1 MKRFYE
7 KAELRSVDG
16 GWQVALD
23 GRAVKTQGGNAQIV
37 PSRELGDA
45 LADEWARQ
53 SDTIDPAGFYLRD
66 LVDHAI
72 DHVAQEPERTVD
84 TVLRYAETDT
94 LCYRADPEDALFKRQ
109 QELWEPLVA
118 GVEDREGVKLERVSG
133 IVHRTPSD
141 ETMAALRK
149 RLIALDPLELAGIET
164 MTALAASLC
173 IALAAREDDADA
185 DALWDAA
192 ELEEGWQADLWG
204 RDEEAEARRAKRRD
218 DFKAAFDFTRLVR
231 G

>member
-1 MKRFYE
+1 MKRFYQ
-7 KAELRSVDG
+7 KAEAGPVDG

-23 GRAVKTQGGNAQIV
+23 GRAVKTQGGRAQIV
-37 PSRELGDA
+37 ASRDLAQA
-45 LADEWARQ
+45 LAADWARQ
-53 SDTIDPAGFYLRD
+53 GDRIDPASFYLRD

-72 DHVAQEPERTVD
+72 DHVAQEPGRTAD
-84 TVLRYAETDT
+84 TVLRYADTDT

-109 QELWEPLVA
+109 HELWEPLVA
-118 GVEDREGVKLERVSG
+118 GVEAREGVKLERVSG
-133 IVHRTPSD
+133 IVHRAPSD
-141 ETMAALRK
+141 ATRASLRARLLALDPFELAGVETMA
-149 RLIALDPLELAGIET
+149 
-164 MTALAASLC
+164 ALAASLC

-204 RDEEAEARRAKRRD
+204 KDEEAEARRAKRRE